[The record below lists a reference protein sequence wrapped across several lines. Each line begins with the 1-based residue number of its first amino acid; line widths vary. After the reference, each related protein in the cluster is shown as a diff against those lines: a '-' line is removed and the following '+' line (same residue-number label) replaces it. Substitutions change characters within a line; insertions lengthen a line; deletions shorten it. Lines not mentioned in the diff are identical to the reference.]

1 MPLTISQKL
10 KIKTGDILLP
20 IDAPANFEATLKPL
34 PGGAFVDSTAKKFS
48 QVHWFVKN
56 KADIDRQ
63 LKNVLV
69 KVKGNVI
76 CWIYYPKGSSGIQT
90 DLTRDKGWDAL
101 LKHKNLQ
108 RLTLISFDETWSA
121 FGFRE
126 QTEADKTKE
135 AKPKEREIF
144 EYIDAATKT
153 IRLPPEFETA
163 LKENKVAA
171 NYFASLSFSNKKEY
185 VEWIVT
191 AKQEKTKQERV
202 AGAIERLEKKWKN
215 PRNM

>member
-20 IDAPANFEATLKPL
+20 INAPTNFEATLKPL
-34 PGGAFVDSTAKKFS
+34 PDDAFIDPKANNFS

-56 KADIDRQ
+56 KADVDKQ
-63 LKNVLV
+63 LKNVLS
-69 KVKGNVI
+69 KVKGNII

-90 DLTRDKGWDAL
+90 DLTRDKGWDSL
-101 LKHKNLQ
+101 LNHKNLQ
-108 RLTLISFDETWSA
+108 WLTLISFDETWSA

-126 QTEADKTKE
+126 QTEADKVKE
-135 AKPKEREIF
+135 AKPKERPIF
-144 EYIDAATKT
+144 DYIDAVNKT
-153 IRLPPEFETA
+153 IRLPLELETA
-163 LKENKVAA
+163 LQANKTAA
-171 NYFASLSFSNKKEY
+171 DYFASLSFSNKKEY

-202 AGAIERLEKKWKN
+202 AGAIEKLEKKWKN
-215 PRNM
+215 PRNL